1 MSRLFVPGFG
11 AVPSLYAPALAEGWT
26 VHEPP
31 SFRRAASLDSR
42 LAALRRAV
50 DRHAGPLTLA
60 GHSMG
65 AALAVGLALEQPQRV
80 ERLILIAPAGL
91 PLTKPIADSVRS
103 FCVQARDR
111 VYTPRQVWDTVR
123 GALVA
128 PRATLGL
135 ARAVRGLNLGEQLA
149 VLARRGVRCEVI
161 GCVGD
166 TLTPVAHCR
175 EIARLAGAEYVE
187 VDAPGGHMW
196 MVVEPTQLSALLA
209 D

>member
-1 MSRLFVPGFG
+1 MTRLFVPGFG
-11 AVPSLYAPALAEGWT
+11 ALPSLYEPALADGWT

-65 AALAVGLALEQPQRV
+65 AALAVGLALEQPERV
-80 ERLILIAPAGL
+80 ERLVLVAPAGL
-91 PLTKPIADSVRS
+91 PLTKPMAQSVRD
-103 FCVQARDR
+103 FCAQTRDR

-123 GALVA
+123 GALAA
-128 PRATLGL
+128 PRSTLGL
-135 ARAVRGLNLGEQLA
+135 ARAVRGLNLGEQLG
-149 VLARRGVRCEVI
+149 VLARRGIRCEVI

-166 TLTPVAHCR
+166 TLTPVGHCR
-175 EIARLAGAEYVE
+175 EIARLAGADYRE
-187 VDAPGGHMW
+187 VDAAGGHMW
-196 MVVEPTQLSALLA
+196 MVVEPDVLTALLA

>member
-1 MSRLFVPGFG
+1 MSRVFVPGFG
-11 AVPSLYAPALAEGWT
+11 ALPSLYEPALADGWT

-31 SFRRAASLDSR
+31 SFRRSASLDSR

-65 AALAVGLALEQPQRV
+65 AALAVGLALEQPERV
-80 ERLILIAPAGL
+80 ERLVLIAPAGL
-91 PLTKPIADSVRS
+91 PLTKPIAQSLRD
-103 FCVQARDR
+103 FYGQTRDR
-111 VYTPRQVWDTVR
+111 MYTPRQVWDTVR
-123 GALVA
+123 GALAA
-128 PRATLGL
+128 PRSTLGL
-135 ARAVRGLNLGEQLA
+135 ARAVRGLNLGEQL
-149 VLARRGVRCEVI
+149 VNLARRGVPCEVI

-166 TLTPVAHCR
+166 TLTPVDHCR

-187 VDAPGGHMW
+187 VEAAGGHMW
-196 MVVEPTQLSALLA
+196 MVVEPRVLSALLA